1 MPEMPKWMI
10 IHTIRNLIEHQS
22 NSLHLKVLKNA
33 WEKGDYD
40 SHSFEL
46 ILANCKV
53 I

>member
-40 SHSFEL
+40 SHSFGL